1 VAVLNKVFQGHTL
14 PHAIL
19 RLDLAGRDLDDYL
32 MLLLNQSGCSF
43 ITTAQRGVVRDIKE
57 KLGYVALD
65 FDQEMETAATS
76 CALDKRYK
84 LPDGEEIKVGS
95 ERFKCAEALF
105 QPSLM
110 GREVAGIHETAF
122 NSIMKCDVDIRYSLY
137 SNIVLSGGSTM
148 FPGLAD
154 RLQKEIMALA
164 PPSMKFKVVALP
176 DRRYLAW
183 IGGSILASLST
194 FQQMW
199 ISKEE
204 YDESGPSIVHRK
216 CF

>member
-1 VAVLNKVFQGHTL
+1 L

-32 MLLLNQSGCSF
+32 MLLLNQSGYSF

-57 KLGYVALD
+57 KLGYVAMN

-122 NSIMKCDVDIRYSLY
+122 NSIMKCDVDSRRCFFA
-137 SNIVLSGGSTM
+137 NIVLSGGSTM
-148 FPGLAD
+148 FPDMAD
-154 RLQKEIMALA
+154 RLQKEMASLA
-164 PPSMKFKVVALP
+164 PPAMRVKVVAP
-176 DRRYLAW
+176 PQRYISVW
-183 IGGSILASLST
+183 IGGSILASLSCGPV
-194 FQQMW
+194 W
-199 ISKEE
+199 ITPEE
-204 YDESGPSIVHRK
+204 YAESGPRVVHRK
-216 CF
+216 CS